1 MSKLRDYLPGG
12 GKRRLVGGGRRTGD
26 RHALAVRPIDTG
38 ANGVIGNGQHH
49 QAWQDQAWN
58 AYQGNVGEY
67 AAVVNW
73 RAGAISR
80 ANLFVAKVDNSQDT
94 TPEPADDQVLS
105 ALLERLGSG
114 GDTGYSQLLK
124 RMSIHLDVPG
134 ETILV
139 GTETA
144 SGGQLWFPASTSQ
157 LEPYGGGWAVRLD
170 ETGVVDNAG
179 RLTDLLIVPP
189 SGQGGHSPTTVMK
202 RIYDPDPRYP
212 WLAISPGRY
221 SHKLLRVVDRLTDRV
236 NSNTVSR
243 LLNKIVLLSNN
254 VTLPGQPDRADLHSD
269 PQMAGLIEAGL
280 AAIEDP
286 ESAAARF
293 PVLAR
298 VHGDPKDAVASVELG
313 SEFDAQIA
321 PLLELFI
328 RRLALT
334 LNVPPEI
341 LLGVGDSSTFANA
354 YLVSEDAV
362 RIHLAPTLELICDA
376 LTRAYLRP
384 AIAQLNHYAGRP
396 VYDPADYTVWYDI
409 VRITQRANRAEN
421 ALASKELGLISN
433 DATRTAAGWDD
444 SDKPSPSEVR
454 ADLLM
459 RGLSLGRTPEE
470 MDWYLAQL
478 GLDTLPPTPPGNT
491 PPSGVPVAGNPAAP
505 AAVRGI

>member
-12 GKRRLVGGGRRTGD
+12 VKRRLTGAPRPPD
-26 RHALAVRPIDTG
+26 RQALAVRPVDTG
-38 ANGVIGNGQHH
+38 ISGVVGNGQHH
-49 QAWQDQAWN
+49 QAWQDQAWD
-58 AYQGNVGEY
+58 AYAGNVGEY

-80 ANLFVAKVDNSQDT
+80 ANLFVARVDNSQDT
-94 TPEPADDQVLS
+94 TPEPANDDILS

-144 SGGQLWFPASTSQ
+144 NGGQLWFPASASQ

-170 ETGVVDNAG
+170 ETGVVDSQG
-179 RLTDLLIVPP
+179 RLTDLLVVPP
-189 SGQGGHSPTTVMK
+189 HVEGAPPPNTVMK

-254 VTLPGQPDRADLHSD
+254 VTLPVQPDRADLHSD

-384 AIAQLNHYAGRP
+384 AIAQLNHHAGR
-396 VYDPADYTVWYDI
+396 VLYNPADYTVWYDI

-421 ALASKELGLISN
+421 AIASKELGLISS

-444 SDKPSPSEVR
+444 SDKPSPDEVR

-459 RGLSLGRTPEE
+459 RGLALGRTPEE

-478 GLDTLPPTPPGNT
+478 GLAGLTPKPPGNT
-491 PPSGVPVAGNPAAP
+491 PPSGTPVSGSPSSAP